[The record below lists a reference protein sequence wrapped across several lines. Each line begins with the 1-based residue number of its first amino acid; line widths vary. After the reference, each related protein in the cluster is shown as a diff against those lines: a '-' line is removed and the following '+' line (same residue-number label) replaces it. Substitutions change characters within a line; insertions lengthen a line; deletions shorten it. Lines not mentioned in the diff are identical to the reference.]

1 MGTNFFI
8 GEISYITK
16 ALAAVLQLAVTMDY
30 SIFLWHS
37 YEEQKTLHPEDKKD
51 GHGPGHRRHHHR
63 RHRQLHHHH
72 RGLRGPVLHELHAWA
87 WISAPSWPRACC
99 SGVIGC
105 VTILPALILLFDK
118 PLEKLNHK
126 RLLPRMDGLAKFIT
140 KHYLVFL
147 IAFVILL
154 VPAIYGYVNTGVYYD
169 MGQALPKDLE
179 CVVANTKLQE
189 EFDMSSTH
197 MILIDKDLP
206 AKDTQAMMAEINSV
220 DGVKMTIGFDS
231 LVGSSIP
238 EEVIP
243 DDLTSTL
250 KDGNWQM
257 ILVSSK
263 YKVASDE
270 VNAQVG
276 EINEIIKKYDKN
288 AMLIGEAPCTK
299 DMITITDH
307 DFKVVDAVSIAAIF
321 LIIFFV
327 LKSVSLPFILVAVIE
342 FAIFINLGIP
352 YYTGTL
358 LPFVAPI
365 CISTIQLGATVDYAI
380 LMTSKYK
387 KERSSGQEKRQ
398 AITNAL
404 SSALPS
410 IIVSALGFFAA
421 TFGVA
426 LYSDIDII
434 SSMCS
439 LMARGA
445 IISMLSV
452 IFVLP
457 AMFMLFDKLVC
468 KTSLGFKSLNQ
479 SKTEV
484 RS

>member
-1 MGTNFFI
+1 
-8 GEISYITK
+8 
-16 ALAAVLQLAVTMDY
+16 
-30 SIFLWHS
+30 
-37 YEEQKTLHPEDKKD
+37 
-51 GHGPGHRRHHHR
+51 
-63 RHRQLHHHH
+63 
-72 RGLRGPVLHELHAWA
+72 
-87 WISAPSWPRACC
+87 
-99 SGVIGC
+99 
-105 VTILPALILLFDK
+105 
-118 PLEKLNHK
+118 
-126 RLLPRMDGLAKFIT
+126 
-140 KHYLVFL
+140 
-147 IAFVILL
+147 
-154 VPAIYGYVNTGVYYD
+154 
-169 MGQALPKDLE
+169 
-179 CVVANTKLQE
+179 
-189 EFDMSSTH
+189 
-197 MILIDKDLP
+197 
-206 AKDTQAMMAEINSV
+206 
-220 DGVKMTIGFDS
+220 
-231 LVGSSIP
+231 
-238 EEVIP
+238 
-243 DDLTSTL
+243 
-250 KDGNWQM
+250 M